1 MDFPL
6 PPLEAGADNALALPA
21 HGTTVTAA
29 DLQTRLLQAVDGD
42 GPVEID
48 ASQVESVGQAV
59 LQLLVAAKAEA
70 EKLGKAFTILNPS
83 TAFTDRVNR
92 CQLAAAVG
100 IDTGELL

>member
-6 PPLEAGADNALALPA
+6 PPLDASADDALALPA

-29 DLQTRLLQAVDGD
+29 DLQTRLLQAIDGD
-42 GPVEID
+42 GPVEVD

-59 LQLLVAAKAEA
+59 LQLLIAARTEA
-70 EKLGKAFTILNPS
+70 ERIGKSFTILNPS

-100 IDTGELL
+100 IDTGDLL

>member
-6 PPLEAGADNALALPA
+6 QPLESAVALPA
-21 HGTTVTAA
+21 HGSTVTAA
-29 DLQTRLLQAVDGD
+29 DLQSRLIQAVDGD
-42 GPVEID
+42 GPVEVD

-100 IDTGELL
+100 IDTGDLL

>member
-1 MDFPL
+1 MEIPL
-6 PPLEAGADNALALPA
+6 QPLEAEGAVALPA
-21 HGTTVTAA
+21 HGSTVTAA
-29 DLQTRLLQAVDGD
+29 DLQTRLIQAVDGD
-42 GPVEID
+42 GPVEVD

-100 IDTGELL
+100 IDTGDLL

>member
-1 MDFPL
+1 MEIPL
-6 PPLEAGADNALALPA
+6 QPLESAVALPA
-21 HGTTVTAA
+21 HGSTVTAA
-29 DLQTRLLQAVDGD
+29 DLQSRLIQAVDGD
-42 GPVEID
+42 GPVEVD

-100 IDTGELL
+100 IDTGDLL